1 MITNSPTPVSR
12 PPSETSA
19 GTSAAASE
27 ALGGIRRQ
35 IAGVSVAD
43 LAREHG
49 TPLYAYDANTIRQR
63 CRDLAAWDTIRF
75 AQKAC
80 SNLAVLDLI
89 RREGV
94 MVDAVSTG
102 EIHRALQAGYSAHA
116 DRSTAADTLPPVH
129 PIVYTADIFDRVS
142 LDAVAKLGIHV
153 NCGSADM
160 IEQLAERVPGAN
172 ITLRVNPGFGHGHSQ
187 KTNTGGEGSKHGIW
201 HEEIPEVLRRAEW
214 AGLSVSG
221 LHMHI
226 GSGTDLVHL
235 AEVAGALER
244 VAVEI
249 GRSLTMVSAGGGLPV
264 PYKPGEVHADLGG
277 YFQLWDATRKK
288 LEDRFG
294 HRIRLEIE
302 PGRYLTAESG
312 SVVTEVRAVKR
323 QGTRKYLLV
332 DAGFNT
338 LARPVLYGSYHP
350 MSLCPAGDSSATS
363 GDLEEVAV
371 GGPLCESGDIFTQ
384 TDGGFV
390 ASRPLPP
397 TQVGDLLVIEIAGAY
412 GFVMASN
419 YNSKPLPAE
428 VLIDGG
434 KARLVRAR
442 QTPEDLVRGETV

>member
-1 MITNSPTPVSR
+1 MIAPSTP
-12 PPSETSA
+12 
-19 GTSAAASE
+19 G
-27 ALGGIRRQ
+27 LRRE
-35 IAGVSVAD
+35 IAGASVSD
-43 LAREHG
+43 LAATYG
-49 TPLYAYDANTIRQR
+49 TPLYVYDAETIRHR

-80 SNLAVLDLI
+80 SNLAVLSLV
-89 RREGV
+89 RQEGV
-94 MVDAVSTG
+94 LVDAVSTG
-102 EIHRALQAGYSAHA
+102 EIHRALAAGYAAHGA
-116 DRSTAADTLPPVH
+116 NQPGPDGLPPAH
-129 PIVYTADIFDRVS
+129 PIVYTADIFDRPS
-142 LDAVAKLGIHV
+142 LDAVVAHGIHV

-160 IEQLAERVPGAN
+160 IEQLAERVPGAA

-201 HEEIPEVLRRAEW
+201 HGDIPDVLRRAEW
-214 AGLSVSG
+214 AGLQVSG

-226 GSGTDLVHL
+226 GSGTDLAHL
-235 AEVAGALER
+235 AEVAEALER
-244 VAVEI
+244 VAIEV
-249 GRSLTMVSAGGGLPV
+249 GRSLTTISAGGGLPV
-264 PYKPGEVHADLGG
+264 PYKPGEVHADLSG
-277 YFQLWDATRKK
+277 YFTLWDATRKR
-288 LEDRFG
+288 LEERFG

-312 SVVTEVRAVKR
+312 FVVTEVRAVKR
-323 QGTRKYLLV
+323 QGGRKYLLV

-350 MSLCPAGDSSATS
+350 MSLCPQDAEPREAT
-363 GDLEEVAV
+363 EEVAV

-390 ASRPLPP
+390 ATRSLPVAA
-397 TQVGDLLVIEIAGAY
+397 VGDHLVIEIAGAY

-434 KARLVRAR
+434 RHRLVRVR
-442 QTPEDLVRGETV
+442 QTPDDLIRGECC

>member
-1 MITNSPTPVSR
+1 MNNTVPSSPAR
-12 PPSETSA
+12 PSFRSE
-19 GTSAAASE
+19 
-27 ALGGIRRQ
+27 

-43 LAREHG
+43 LARQYG
-49 TPLYAYDANTIRQR
+49 TPLYVYDAEMIRRR

-102 EIHRALQAGYSAHA
+102 EIHRALAAGYTPHA
-116 DRSTAADTLPPVH
+116 ERTATADGLPPVH
-129 PIVYTADIFDRVS
+129 PIVYTADIFDRDS

-160 IEQLAERVPGAN
+160 LEQLATRVPGAGV
-172 ITLRVNPGFGHGHSQ
+172 TLRVNPGFGHGHSQ

-201 HEEIPEVLRRAEW
+201 HEEIPDVLRRAEW
-214 AGLSVSG
+214 AGLSVTG

-244 VAVEI
+244 VALEI
-249 GRSLTMVSAGGGLPV
+249 GRSLTTVSAGGGLPV
-264 PYKPGEVHADLGG
+264 PYKPGEVHADLSG
-277 YFQLWDATRKK
+277 YFTLWDATRKK

-312 SVVTEVRAVKR
+312 SVVTEVRAIKK

-350 MSLCPAGDSSATS
+350 MSLCPADAGRAAEA
-363 GDLEEVAV
+363 EEVAV

-390 ASRPLPP
+390 ATRTLPVA
-397 TQVGDLLVIEIAGAY
+397 QVGDHLVIEIAGAY

-428 VLIDGG
+428 VLVDGG
-434 KARLVRAR
+434 AARLVRAR
-442 QTPEDLVRGETV
+442 QTPEDLVRGECL

>member
-1 MITNSPTPVSR
+1 MT
-12 PPSETSA
+12 A
-19 GTSAAASE
+19 HHE
-27 ALGGIRRQ
+27 AIRHT
-35 IAGVSVAD
+35 IAGASVRH
-43 LAREHG
+43 LAETFG
-49 TPLYAYDANTIRQR
+49 TPLYVYDAEMIRHR
-63 CRDLAAWDTIRF
+63 CRDLAAWDTVRF

-80 SNLAVLDLI
+80 SNLAVLSLV
-89 RREGV
+89 RQEGV

-102 EIHRALQAGYSAHA
+102 EIQRALAAGYALHA
-116 DRSTAADTLPPVH
+116 VRESTADGLPPVH
-129 PIVYTADIFDRVS
+129 PIVYTADIFDRES
-142 LDAVAKLGIHV
+142 LDAVARLGIHV
-153 NCGSADM
+153 NCGSSDM

-226 GSGTDLVHL
+226 GSGTDLAHL

-244 VAVEI
+244 VAIEI
-249 GRSLTMVSAGGGLPV
+249 GRSLTTISAGGGLPV
-264 PYKPGEVHADLGG
+264 PYKPGEEHADLSG
-277 YFQLWDATRKK
+277 YFTLWDATRKT

-302 PGRYLTAESG
+302 PGRYLTAEAG
-312 SVVTEVRAVKR
+312 FLVTEVRAIKH
-323 QGTRKYLLV
+323 QGSRKYVLV

-350 MSLCPAGDSSATS
+350 MSLAPATEAGSEP
-363 GDLEEVAV
+363 EEVAV

-384 TDGGFV
+384 ADGGFV
-390 ASRPLPP
+390 ATRTLPRAA
-397 TQVGDLLVIEIAGAY
+397 VGDFLVIEIAGAY

-428 VLIDGG
+428 ILVDEGQP
-434 KARLVRAR
+434 RLVRAR
-442 QTPEDLVRGETV
+442 QTADDLIRGETV

>member
-1 MITNSPTPVSR
+1 MPTDTARPV
-12 PPSETSA
+12 
-19 GTSAAASE
+19 
-27 ALGGIRRQ
+27 LRRE
-35 IAGVSVAD
+35 IAGASVAD
-43 LAREHG
+43 LAKEYG
-49 TPLYAYDANTIRQR
+49 TPLYVYDAEMIRRR
-63 CRDLAAWDTIRF
+63 CRDLAAWDTVRF

-80 SNLAVLDLI
+80 SNLAILDLI

-102 EIHRALQAGYSAHA
+102 EIHRALAAGYTAHA
-116 DRSTAADTLPPVH
+116 ASGAATADGLPPVH
-129 PIVYTADIFDRVS
+129 PIVYTADIFDRES

-160 IEQLAERVPGAN
+160 LEQLAARVPGASV
-172 ITLRVNPGFGHGHSQ
+172 TLRVNPGFGHGHSQ

-201 HEEIPEVLRRAEW
+201 HADIPEVLRRAEW

-226 GSGTDLVHL
+226 GSGTDLAHL
-235 AEVAGALER
+235 AEVAGALEG
-244 VAVEI
+244 VAREI
-249 GRSLTMVSAGGGLPV
+249 GRSLTTISAGGGLPV
-264 PYKPGEVHADLGG
+264 PYKPGEVHADLSG
-277 YFQLWDATRKK
+277 YFTLWDATRKK
-288 LEDRFG
+288 LEDAFG

-312 SVVTEVRAVKR
+312 YVVTEIRAVKS
-323 QGTRKYLLV
+323 QGSRKYVLV

-350 MSLCPAGDSSATS
+350 MSLCPQDAAAAPAV
-363 GDLEEVAV
+363 EEVAV

-390 ASRPLPP
+390 ATRSLPAA
-397 TQVGDLLVIEIAGAY
+397 QVGDLLVIEIAGAY

-428 VLIDGG
+428 VLVDGG
-434 KARLVRAR
+434 TPRLVRAR
-442 QTPEDLVRGETV
+442 QTPEDLVRGERV

>member
-1 MITNSPTPVSR
+1 MNNTVPSSPAR
-12 PPSETSA
+12 PSF
-19 GTSAAASE
+19 
-27 ALGGIRRQ
+27 RRE

-43 LAREHG
+43 LARQYG
-49 TPLYAYDANTIRQR
+49 TPLYVYDAEMIRRR

-102 EIHRALQAGYSAHA
+102 EIHRALAAGYTPHA
-116 DRSTAADTLPPVH
+116 ERTATADGLPPVH
-129 PIVYTADIFDRVS
+129 PIVYTADIFDRDS

-160 IEQLAERVPGAN
+160 LEQLATRVPGAGV
-172 ITLRVNPGFGHGHSQ
+172 TLRVNPGFGHGHSQ

-201 HEEIPEVLRRAEW
+201 HEEIPDVLRRAEW
-214 AGLSVSG
+214 AGLSVTG

-244 VAVEI
+244 VALEI
-249 GRSLTMVSAGGGLPV
+249 GRSLTTVSAGGGLPV
-264 PYKPGEVHADLGG
+264 PYKPGEVHADLSG
-277 YFQLWDATRKK
+277 YFTLWDATRKK

-312 SVVTEVRAVKR
+312 SVVTEVRAIKK

-338 LARPVLYGSYHP
+338 LARPVFYGSYHP
-350 MSLCPAGDSSATS
+350 MSLCPADAGRAAEA
-363 GDLEEVAV
+363 EEVAV

-390 ASRPLPP
+390 ATRTLPVA
-397 TQVGDLLVIEIAGAY
+397 QVGDHLVIEIAGAY

-428 VLIDGG
+428 VLVDGG
-434 KARLVRAR
+434 AARLVRAR
-442 QTPEDLVRGETV
+442 QTPEDLVRGECL